1 MGNGRSNEG
10 NSRMTLIFPASP
22 NDRDLN
28 VSASS
33 RINFTQNEDICF
45 TSQRMSGAKDQSEKM
60 ILKSTISKKNTEFN
74 ENEILFLEREKCHSK
89 PV

>member
-1 MGNGRSNEG
+1 
-10 NSRMTLIFPASP
+10 MTLIFPASP

-45 TSQRMSGAKDQSEKM
+45 TSQRMSGAKDQSEKLV
-60 ILKSTISKKNTEFN
+60 LKFN
-74 ENEILFLEREKCHSK
+74 F
-89 PV
+89 